1 MSKSDSDRLWT
12 RTVDTV
18 RRRLLGGLVAGGGL
32 AALGGTREARADDNP
47 TQQAFPG
54 VFAHHHVV
62 YQFNKA
68 DPDYQQDVTFSVG
81 AMLRRYQDDIKIV
94 VVCFGPGI
102 HVLAKKPLRP
112 VAEEIKSRV
121 SSLALYGVEFHACHN
136 TMKSLDWTKD
146 DLVDF
151 AKVVPV
157 GAADLME
164 LQEKGFAYLSW

>member
-1 MSKSDSDRLWT
+1 MSKSNDERLWA

-18 RRRLLGGLVAGGGL
+18 RRRLLGGLLAGGGL
-32 AALGGTREARADDNP
+32 AAMGGVASVHAEGSE
-47 TQQAFPG
+47 QAFPG
-54 VFAHHHVV
+54 VFAHHHIA

-68 DPDYQQDVTFSVG
+68 DPAYQQDVTFSVG
-81 AMLRRYQDDIKIV
+81 AMLRRYQDDVKIV

-112 VAEEIKSRV
+112 VAQNIRERV
-121 SSLALYGVEFHACHN
+121 SSLNQYGVQFHACQN
-136 TMKSLDWTKD
+136 TMKSLKWTKA

-151 AKVVPV
+151 AEVVPV

-164 LQEKGFAYLSW
+164 LQEKGYAYMSW

>member
-1 MSKSDSDRLWT
+1 MSKPNNDRLWT

-18 RRRLLGGLVAGGGL
+18 RRRLLGGLLAGSGL
-32 AALGGTREARADDNP
+32 AAMGGVATAQAGAPE
-47 TQQAFPG
+47 QAFPG
-54 VFAHHHVV
+54 VFVHHHVA

-68 DPDYQQDVTFSVG
+68 DPAYQEDVTFSVG

-112 VAEEIKSRV
+112 VSQDIRERI
-121 SSLALYGVEFHACHN
+121 SSLNDYGVQFHACHN
-136 TMKSLDWTKD
+136 TMKSLHWTKA

-151 AKVVPV
+151 AEIVPV

-164 LQEKGFAYLSW
+164 LQEKGFAYVSW